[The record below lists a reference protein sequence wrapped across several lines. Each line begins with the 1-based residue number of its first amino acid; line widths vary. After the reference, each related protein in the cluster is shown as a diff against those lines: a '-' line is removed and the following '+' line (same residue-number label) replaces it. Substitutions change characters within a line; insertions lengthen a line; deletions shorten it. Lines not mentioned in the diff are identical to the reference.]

1 MPSRYPVLILVFAAL
16 VALLTARLF
25 QLQVLE
31 GEQHVVDVEESREV
45 VELLPAMR
53 GRILDRNG
61 TAIAD
66 NRAAYHLGVRLAEL
80 ELGWRARRAATFL
93 RLDENR
99 FDALVADLSL
109 RLPDER
115 GDVRAIVT
123 RELIGHIGVA
133 VRHRKRTQERK
144 DQLAL
149 LAIPRAA
156 FAGADADDDADEDDD
171 GGRSGIDVLAE
182 DSLAVDDP
190 REALVEEARLRWG
203 VGIAC
208 LTDDELTIACERI
221 DRDFAV
227 HGSRAGEVLR
237 AFARRVTV
245 RWPGPD
251 PLADDDRSLSWWLLA
266 DDRRGQ
272 AEAALA
278 RFLGRDVDEIAQVL
292 SAAIAA
298 ASMPPPPT
306 PFFWAAAARDDEVAS
321 LLPAGQV
328 FSQLEVSGLPSP
340 RERVFIIQDDLAGQP
355 GLAARLQNRLADS
368 LGAPGEWVGA
378 LLARHAERIR
388 ARTAERDHRLHQ
400 LVLDAAKV
408 ERLIV
413 GLSQAL
419 TAAGAP
425 KTAIEIEQALSA
437 ARRIADKEW
446 AGQTRHDAIAI
457 VRDVPHGIA
466 TALAGAAA
474 APPPDIAKRYEDC
487 EARMPGL
494 AVIVASG
501 RDYPF
506 PGAASHTIGTLMPVS
521 ADKEFEEY
529 KSQEPDP
536 GRLMGSTGLERR
548 YDARLTGVPGKR
560 IMKRDHDGMTP
571 VDGTPPLSG
580 QDLVTEL
587 DIELQLIAEDALKNW
602 FDLATAMEIATEK
615 MQPALAR
622 GAGRAGLAL
631 IDCHTGAILTLAS
644 VPGYR
649 IDELR
654 TRYAELADRTRSP
667 GDPLHDH
674 ACEAAQPPGSAVKI
688 ATALA
693 GLKHKVMVPG
703 ERIYSPGYMAMT
715 RGGQKILR
723 DHAPAGMY
731 DLVSAIQVS
740 SNVYFATIGDRLGG
754 RRLTSFF
761 ALFNLGVNNALDVD
775 QQRTRLRLHTPDNI
789 AQTRPLEPTW
799 RPSDTWRMSIGQYQP
814 ASPLQVV
821 TIAAAV
827 ANGGHV
833 VRPYLVVPE
842 GGPDVVDLDIR
853 KDYLEV
859 VRRGMEAVTDNRD
872 GSTAKWL
879 QLEGAA
885 AGIKVAAKTGTS
897 EWGSIASREKGE
909 TPDHSWLI
917 GYAPADRPVV
927 AFALF
932 IHCGTGGGR
941 ACSPVAKKLLEAY
954 FTKYGREGHA
964 AAMATQR

>member
-1 MPSRYPVLILVFAAL
+1 MPSRYPVLILFFAAL
-16 VALLTARLF
+16 MALLTGRLF
-25 QLQVLE
+25 QLQVVE
-31 GEQHVVDVEESREV
+31 GERHVVDVEESREV

-66 NRAAYHLGVRLAEL
+66 NRAAYHLGVRLGEL
-80 ELGWRARRAATFL
+80 ELGWRARRSTTFL

-109 RLPDER
+109 RLPDDR

-133 VRHRKRTQERK
+133 VRQRKRVSERK

-156 FAGADADDDADEDDD
+156 LADDPDAEEAEE
-171 GGRSGIDVLAE
+171 GGERSGIAVLAE
-182 DSLAVDDP
+182 DSLAVADP

-203 VGIAC
+203 VGISC
-208 LTDDELTIACERI
+208 LTSDELSAACERV
-221 DRDFAV
+221 DREFAAD
-227 HGSRAGEVLR
+227 GPRSGKVLR
-237 AFARRVTV
+237 AFAREVTV

-251 PLADDDRSLSWWLLA
+251 PLADDDESLSWWLIA
-266 DDRRGQ
+266 DDRRGE

-278 RFLGRDVDEIAQVL
+278 RFLNRDVDEVAQVL
-292 SAAIAA
+292 RAAIAA
-298 ASMPPPPT
+298 VHTPPPPS
-306 PFFWAAAARDDEVAS
+306 PFFWAAASRDDEIAS

-328 FSQLEVSGLPSP
+328 FSQLEVAGLPPP
-340 RERVFIIQDDLAGQP
+340 RERVFIIQDDPADKP

-378 LLARHAERIR
+378 LMERHAERIR

-400 LVLDAAKV
+400 LVLDSAKV

-425 KTAIEIEQALSA
+425 RTAIEIERALSA
-437 ARRIADKEW
+437 ARRTADKEW

-457 VRDVPHGIA
+457 VRDVSHGIA

-474 APPPDIAKRYEDC
+474 MPPPEMAKLYEDSQ
-487 EARMPGL
+487 ARLPGL

-506 PGAASHTIGTLMPVS
+506 PGCASHCIGTLMPVS
-521 ADKEFEEY
+521 ADADFEEY

-536 GRLMGSTGLERR
+536 GRLKGSTGLEQR

-560 IMKRDHDGMTP
+560 VSKRTGDGMTP
-571 VDGTPPLSG
+571 VDGTTPLSG

-587 DIELQLIAEDALKNW
+587 DVELQLVAEDALTHW
-602 FDLATAMEIATEK
+602 YDLAKAMEIATDK
-615 MQPALAR
+615 MEPALKR
-622 GAGRAGLAL
+622 GAGRAGMVL
-631 IDCHTGAILTLAS
+631 IDCNTGAILTLAS

-654 TRYAELADRTRSP
+654 TRYAELADRVLNP

-693 GLKHKVMVPG
+693 GLKYKVMVPG

-715 RGGQKILR
+715 RGGQKLLR

-731 DLVSAIQVS
+731 DLVSAIQQS

-761 ALFNLGVNNALDVD
+761 ELFNLGVNNALDVD
-775 QQRTRLRLHTPDNI
+775 QQYTRLKLHTPDNI
-789 AQTRPLEPTW
+789 AETRPKEPVW

-821 TIAAAV
+821 AIAAAV

-833 VRPYLVVPE
+833 VRPYLVAPD
-842 GGPDVVDLDIR
+842 GGPDVTDLDIR

-859 VRRGMEAVTDNRD
+859 VRRGMEAVTDNRE

-879 QLEGAA
+879 QLEGAS

-897 EWGSIASREKGE
+897 EWGTPASREAGV
-909 TPDHSWLI
+909 TPDHSWLL

-927 AFALF
+927 AFAIF
-932 IHCGTGGGR
+932 IHSGTGGGR
-941 ACSPVAKKLLEAY
+941 ACSPVAKKVLEAY
-954 FTKYGREGHA
+954 FAKYGRDGHA
-964 AAMATQR
+964 ASATASH